1 MPTFEKLQIF
11 ADRKDVDF
19 VLHDQFKVEE
29 LSKHGR
35 FAVFNKKTIDMI
47 ITEARSLAINEIL
60 PTYRQGDQEGC
71 TFKDGKVTVPA
82 SYHKP
87 WKLFKDAGWVAMT
100 ASLEW
105 GGQGMPTVVSL
116 AAYDY
121 LSGANPSF
129 VGYAWLTYW
138 AGLVLDAYGTEQQK
152 KLYLKKLF
160 TGEWTGTMLLTEPE
174 AGSDVGAI
182 TASAEKNDDGSHFD
196 NQ

>member
-1 MPTFEKLQIF
+1 
-11 ADRKDVDF
+11 
-19 VLHDQFKVEE
+19 
-29 LSKHGR
+29 
-35 FAVFNKKTIDMI
+35 
-47 ITEARSLAINEIL
+47 
-60 PTYRQGDQEGC
+60 
-71 TFKDGKVTVPA
+71 
-82 SYHKP
+82 
-87 WKLFKDAGWVAMT
+87 
-100 ASLEW
+100 
-105 GGQGMPTVVSL
+105 
-116 AAYDY
+116 
-121 LSGANPSF
+121 